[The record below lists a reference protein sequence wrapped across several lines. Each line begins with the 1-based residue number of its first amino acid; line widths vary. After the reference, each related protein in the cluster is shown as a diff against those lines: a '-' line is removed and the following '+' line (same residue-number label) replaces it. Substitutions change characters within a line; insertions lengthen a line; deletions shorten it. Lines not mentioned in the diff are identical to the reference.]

1 MNKSK
6 VVGGLIV
13 AILLTTIMVGCG
25 INEPEANQPQYTT
38 VPVERGDVIR
48 TVYVPG
54 ELVLTDTL
62 TVSSPVDSELLE
74 LLVKPGEKVNT
85 GQVLAKLDASEWEK
99 QLEEQLK
106 ELEDQLR
113 AAERQVTTK
122 EHQVTTKER
131 QVTTKER
138 DLLQAEINLRNAK
151 IALEKAQ
158 DVYEWPDIRTAQL
171 KVCDAESLLAYAQ
184 RNLDKATSP
193 SDIEA
198 WTNIVE
204 GAEAALSIAEARLEA
219 IFSAYDTKEVAI
231 KKLQVELA
239 QGRLEDAQRD
249 IEDAQRDV
257 EDAQRDVEDAQR
269 DVEDAQEALD
279 EALNTSLEIK
289 ITAPCDGMVL
299 DIKFNE
305 GDMVTKDSPIIVL
318 ANLSQMELRV
328 TIGQDNI
335 ISIRPGMSAEINL
348 DALPGTTLK
357 GKVDY
362 MVPQKSAT
370 SQTVTYE
377 VYLRLD
383 EVAEGLLPGMT
394 GGATILVAEKHD
406 VLRLPR
412 RLVKIAPDGSGRVE
426 VLEQDQPAFR
436 EVVIGVKGDT
446 HYEIVSGLSEGELVI
461 QRGRF

>member
-122 EHQVTTKER
+122 ER
-131 QVTTKER
+131 QVTAKER

-171 KVCDAESLLAYAQ
+171 EVCGAKELLAYAL

-198 WTNIVE
+198 WTRIVE
-204 GAEAALSIAEARLEA
+204 GAEATLSIAEARLEA
-219 IFSAYDTKEVAI
+219 IFAAYDTEEVAI

-239 QGRLEDAQRD
+239 QGRLEDAQQD
-249 IEDAQRDV
+249 I

-279 EALNTSLEIK
+279 EVLNTSLE

-299 DIKFNE
+299 DIKFYE

-318 ANLSQMELRV
+318 ADLSQMEMRI

-335 ISIRPGMSAEINL
+335 ISIKPGMSAEINL
-348 DALPGTTLK
+348 DALPGKNLS

-362 MVPQKSAT
+362 MLPQKSAT

-377 VYLRLD
+377 VYLSLG
-383 EVAEGLLPGMT
+383 EVDDGLLPGMT

-426 VLEQDQPAFR
+426 VLEQGQPAFR
-436 EVVIGVKGDT
+436 EVVIGVRGDT